1 MLIFIPALVIGNFV
15 VLNLFLALIL
25 NNFNS
30 DILQRKTK
38 VAFLDETSQIINCFS
53 GRGKESSHQGINQ
66 SKQANIQDGPGEKV

>member
-38 VAFLDETSQIINCFS
+38 VDILAETSQTISPN
-53 GRGKESSHQGINQ
+53 
-66 SKQANIQDGPGEKV
+66 